1 MTAGDIPTDDTATG
15 VPCYLGVDIGTS
27 SSKGVLVSPDGEVLR
42 SAVREHR
49 VSRPAPG
56 QVEMD
61 GELWWEEF
69 RQIAEELTGDAP
81 QGPGYARGDAPTA
94 GSSTPGDLV
103 VLGVGVSGMGPCVL
117 LTDEDDVPVR
127 PAILYG
133 VDTRAG
139 EQIISLHEQLGGPEV
154 VMEGSGSV
162 LTTQAVGPKLRW
174 VAEHE
179 PEAWARARRLFM
191 PASWLA
197 YRLTGEYVLDRHSA
211 SQCTPLLDRHTQEWH
226 ADWAPLVAEH
236 LELPPLRWPAEQ
248 VGTMREPVAGIPAG
262 TPVVAG
268 TIDAWTEALS
278 VGAQQPGDLMLMY
291 GTTLFLIATGTAPV
305 ASPVMWGTT
314 GALPGTFNL
323 AGGMATSGALT
334 AWVRELAG
342 DVPYETLLAE
352 AALSP
357 AGAHGLLALPY
368 FAGERTP
375 VQDPDARGVLA
386 GLTLSH
392 TRGDLYRAMLEATAF
407 GVRHNV
413 EALREAGVPIDR
425 VVAVGGGTQ
434 GGLWTQIVSD
444 VTGLEQVVRRTSIG
458 ASYGAAWLAATAVAS
473 GSGSGSGS
481 GDSDGDGDD
490 SGGAPDI
497 TAWNPTEVVVRHD
510 PSTRETYDR
519 LYAAYRDLYPAT
531 REIAH
536 TLADLQR
543 STPLPSSDPNS
554 TPLPSTTDRRP

>member
-1 MTAGDIPTDDTATG
+1 
-15 VPCYLGVDIGTS
+15 
-27 SSKGVLVSPDGEVLR
+27 
-42 SAVREHR
+42 
-49 VSRPAPG
+49 
-56 QVEMD
+56 MD
-61 GELWWEEF
+61 GELWWQEF
-69 RQIAEELTGDAP
+69 QELAEELTGAAP
-81 QGPGYARGDAPTA
+81 DDV
-94 GSSTPGDLV
+94 PGDLQ
-103 VLGVGVSGMGPCVL
+103 VLAVGVSGMGPCVL
-117 LTDEDDVPVR
+117 LVDDDDVPVR

-133 VDTRAG
+133 VDTRAV
-139 EQIISLHEQLGGPEV
+139 EQIDALHAELGGPQV
-154 VMEGSGSV
+154 VLEGSGSV
-162 LTTQAVGPKLRW
+162 LTSQAVGPKLRW

-179 PEAWARARRLFM
+179 PQAWSRARRLFM

-197 YRLTGEYVLDRHSA
+197 YRLTGAYVMDRHSA

-226 ADWAPLVAEH
+226 DRWAPALAQH

-248 VGTMREPVAGIPAG
+248 VGTTQAPVAGIPAG

-278 VGAQQPGDLMLMY
+278 VGAQEPGDLMLMY
-291 GTTLFLIATGTAPV
+291 GTTLFLVATGTSPAT
-305 ASPVMWGTT
+305 SPVMWGTT

-334 AWVRELAG
+334 SWVRELTG

-357 AGAHGLLALPY
+357 AGSNGLLALPY

-375 VQDPDARGVLA
+375 VQDPDARGVVA

-413 EALREAGVPIDR
+413 EALREAGVPIER
-425 VVAVGGGTQ
+425 VVAVGGGTR
-434 GGLWTQIVSD
+434 GGLWTQVVSD

-458 ASYGAAWLAATAVAS
+458 ASYGAAWLAAAAVS
-473 GSGSGSGS
+473 EHGQ
-481 GDSDGDGDD
+481 
-490 SGGAPDI
+490 APDI
-497 TAWNPTEVVVRHD
+497 DAWNPTELVVRPD
-510 PSTRETYDR
+510 DDLATRETYDR

-536 TLADLQR
+536 TLAALQR
-543 STPLPSSDPNS
+543 GTDRPAAPAPPSP
-554 TPLPSTTDRRP
+554 TDRRPR